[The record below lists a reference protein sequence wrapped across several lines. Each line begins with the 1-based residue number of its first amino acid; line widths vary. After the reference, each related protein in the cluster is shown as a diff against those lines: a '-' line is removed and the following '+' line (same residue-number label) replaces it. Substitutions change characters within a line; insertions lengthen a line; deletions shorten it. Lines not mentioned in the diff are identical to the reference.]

1 MPTRLQTDVGICCNT
16 LMPRLLLAACV
27 AGFLAVTVAA
37 LPFDPGFRTV
47 PVQRLIENLSR
58 RVAEAPSDLEA
69 RFTLAR
75 VHTMAYKLRA
85 TEVQVWPND
94 PLRPQWPGW
103 KAAHQQFT
111 SPPGASPINE
121 QQKQEGAAHL
131 RTAIELFR
139 SVVVASPGHV
149 YAQLGLGWS
158 LLEAGDKPAA
168 REPLRRAVELG
179 SAPDYHPT
187 IAEEAALY
195 LLPLLDEQAD
205 REELALL
212 RSRLA
217 DLKNRPRVISPIVV
231 PLRDHLTSSQLVNDD
246 ARVRFD
252 VDGTGAH
259 HWNWIHSSVAW
270 LVYDSERQGHITSG
284 LQLFGNV
291 TFWCFWRTGY
301 DALAA
306 LDDDG
311 DGAIRGR
318 ELRGLA
324 LWHDRD
330 GDAVS
335 DPGEVRPVEQWGI
348 VALSTSHAPDAT
360 HPDEIP
366 WSERGVHFDDGSVR
380 PTWDVYL
387 RRW

>member
-1 MPTRLQTDVGICCNT
+1 
-16 LMPRLLLAACV
+16 MPRLLLAMCV
-27 AGFLAVTVAA
+27 AGVLTATLTATFL
-37 LPFDPGFRTV
+37 DPGFRTV
-47 PVQRLIENLSR
+47 PVQRLIENLNR
-58 RVAEAPSDLEA
+58 RVAEAPGDLEA

-94 PLRPQWPGW
+94 PLRPQWPDW
-103 KAAHQQFT
+103 RAPHQQFT
-111 SPPGASPINE
+111 SPSGASPITE

-139 SVVVASPGHV
+139 SVVAASPRHL

-158 LLEAGDKPAA
+158 LVEAGDRAAA
-168 REPLRRAVELG
+168 REPLRRAFELG
-179 SAPDYHPT
+179 SSHEYHPT
-187 IAEEAALY
+187 VGEEAAVY

-217 DLKNRPRVISPIVV
+217 DLKKRPRAISPIVI
-231 PLRDHLTSSQLVNDD
+231 PLRDDVTSSELVNDN
-246 ARVRFD
+246 ARVMFD
-252 VDGTGAH
+252 VDGTGVH
-259 HWNWIHSSVAW
+259 RWNWIHSSVAW
-270 LVYDSERQGHITSG
+270 LVYDSERKGHITSG

-311 DGAIRGR
+311 DGVIRGR

-330 GDAVS
+330 GDSVS
-335 DPGEVRPVEQWGI
+335 DRGEVRPVEQWGI
-348 VALSTSHAPDAT
+348 VALSISHAPDAT

-366 WSERGVHFDDGSVR
+366 WSARGVHFANGTVR